1 MRRNVRSG
9 DCQSTDTEVV
19 RLRRPS
25 TLCLRS
31 LAAIRI
37 DPGCHRSHLNGRGK
51 SYHLQRTEHMR
62 TMLNSSF
69 LKSVL
74 ASFLISAC
82 ISVQASAK
90 DLLTT
95 ATDAGQFNTWIMA
108 IERAGLTSTLKREGP
123 FTVFAP
129 TDAAFEKVPTDL
141 LEKLLT
147 NKDILAKMLT
157 YHVVSGEATADDI
170 AAVRTATSVESSEL
184 TFDASNGAKV
194 DAADIVATD
203 VKASNG
209 VIHVINSVLMP
220 ESVIEELGTNRH
232 DSHRLRSLRFNRTEG
247 S

>member
-1 MRRNVRSG
+1 
-9 DCQSTDTEVV
+9 
-19 RLRRPS
+19 
-25 TLCLRS
+25 
-31 LAAIRI
+31 
-37 DPGCHRSHLNGRGK
+37 
-51 SYHLQRTEHMR
+51 
-62 TMLNSSF
+62 MLNSSF
-69 LKSVL
+69 LKTVL
-74 ASFLISAC
+74 ASFLMSAC
-82 ISVQASAK
+82 LSFQASAK

-95 ATDAGQFNTWIMA
+95 ATDAGQFNTWITA
-108 IERAGLTSTLKREGP
+108 IERAGLTSTLKHEGP

-147 NKDILAKMLT
+147 NKDILTKMLT
-157 YHVVSGEATADDI
+157 YHVVPGEATADDI

-184 TFDASNGAKV
+184 TFDASNGSKV
-194 DAADIVATD
+194 DAADIVASD

-220 ESVIEELGTNRH
+220 ESVIEELGTNRY